1 MKVGCLGQ
9 VLLFLMILP
18 IVLALPPLG
27 FALFCLV
34 AYTVYF
40 YRKG

>member
-9 VLLFLMILP
+9 VLLFLAILP
-18 IVLALPPLG
+18 FVLALPPLG
-27 FALFCLV
+27 FALFCFV